1 MFPLNRTILCSGDVF
16 RDEFSLAFDGT
27 NDYIDLSRTFNY
39 NVHSI
44 SIWLKETATSGQSTI
59 FDHRDGN
66 NDGINF
72 YLTAGQPIYAVNDVD
87 AHYTTS
93 IGLNQWTHIVLT
105 NDGSTSTI
113 YVNGV
118 SVETADTSG
127 ETINISS
134 SANARFARDNTGNY
148 FTGNL
153 SEAAIYN
160 KALSASEVKTLY
172 NGREPYNHKEGV
184 CSSNLQA
191 WYRMGDGLLDGNR
204 TFSHTQS
211 NDDSTQDNIISDES
225 NSGLGPELYTFSNA
239 LSTSAHESTN
249 ITTDGASTYTNG
261 FRAFTGTTV
270 ELESSI
276 TNSSSHALKYT
287 TNSGSEGFRVDLSNH
302 VSDSGTGLDVG
313 SVYQISVDARHIGTG
328 DGNAVHSIRI
338 AENSGMGTS
347 GETLVLFNISKTM
360 TTYRNYKAYFIYNGT
375 TTRYFGAREANS
387 DSDSGGLYIDNLS
400 IKKVNGHAGIMNN
413 FSFAAIKGDTP

>member
-1 MFPLNRTILCSGDVF
+1 MFPTRKITTSGGDVF

-27 NDYIDLSRTFNY
+27 NDYIDLSGTFNY

-72 YLTAGQPIYAVNDVD
+72 YLASGQPLYAVNNVD

-93 IGLNQWTHIVLT
+93 LDLNQWSHIVLT

-118 SVETADTSG
+118 SVKTADTSG

-153 SEAAIYN
+153 SEAAIYD

-172 NGREPYNHKEGV
+172 NSREPYNHKEGV
-184 CSSNLQA
+184 CSSNLKA
-191 WYRMGDGLLDGNR
+191 WWRMGDGVLDSKQNNH
-204 TFSHTQS
+204 SHTG
-211 NDDSTQDNIISDES
+211 IVSDETNPTLNS
-225 NSGLGPELYTFSNA
+225 DLLAGKGDFSDASYWSTVSGQSIVEDNVGKFLGNGSYNAITKSGILTVGKIYRCQLDCTANSGTAININQTSFFPQVVPLGQTGTHFCFFKP
-239 LSTSAHESTN
+239 
-249 ITTDGASTYTNG
+249 
-261 FRAFTGTTV
+261 TGTTFTLYAPENTYGETATIDNV
-270 ELESSI
+270 IVQEV
-276 TNSSSHALKYT
+276 N
-287 TNSGSEGFRVDLSNH
+287 
-302 VSDSGTGLDVG
+302 
-313 SVYQISVDARHIGTG
+313 
-328 DGNAVHSIRI
+328 GNAGALINFI
-338 AENSGMGTS
+338 TTS
-347 GETLVLFNISKTM
+347 CFE
-360 TTYRNYKAYFIYNGT
+360 
-375 TTRYFGAREANS
+375 
-387 DSDSGGLYIDNLS
+387 
-400 IKKVNGHAGIMNN
+400 
-413 FSFAAIKGDTP
+413 GDTP